1 MKRGDGHLLGD
12 AAGRLQLELGWL
24 LVVESVD
31 NEINTVAIDN
41 SQIANDNLQ
50 VMCSMRYW
58 PVCMLDQMV
67 NIS

>member
-1 MKRGDGHLLGD
+1 MKRGDGQLQGD

-24 LVVESVD
+24 SVVESVD
-31 NEINTVAIDN
+31 NEINTVVIAN
-41 SQIANDNLQ
+41 GQIANDNLQ
-50 VMCSMRYW
+50 DNYW